1 MRSDMMHTSI
11 DYSLERK
18 YDKCAPVVMGMGAA
32 LEMPKLTQTEAVRVR
47 LEHEVLTGVHPPGV
61 HLDEIGL
68 AHWMG
73 CSRTPLREALNQLVA
88 TGLLV
93 RHNHRGVFVAP
104 FDRRAVLEQMEA
116 YAELEAACAGLA
128 AQRMPTASRA
138 DLGRLVKDCEA
149 LRVMVRAGCGNR
161 SLAELASS
169 LARRVEPFRR
179 LEGEEAAERDQRAA
193 QALAR
198 AIAKGD
204 GDAAAKVVRD
214 RLMTMGRLAVRHY
227 PPLP

>member
-1 MRSDMMHTSI
+1 
-11 DYSLERK
+11 
-18 YDKCAPVVMGMGAA
+18 
-32 LEMPKLTQTEAVRVR
+32 MPKLTQTEAVRVR
-47 LEHEVLTGVHPPGV
+47 LEHEVLTGVHPPGA

-104 FDRRAVLEQMEA
+104 FDHRAVLEQIET

-138 DLGRLVKDCEA
+138 DLERLVKDCEA
-149 LRVMVRAGCGNR
+149 LRATVRAGCGNR
-161 SLAELASS
+161 SLAELASG
-169 LARRVEPFRR
+169 LARRVEQFRR

-193 QALAR
+193 QALVR

-204 GDAAAKVVRD
+204 GIAAAKVVRD
-214 RLMTMGRLAVRHY
+214 RVMTMGRVAARHS